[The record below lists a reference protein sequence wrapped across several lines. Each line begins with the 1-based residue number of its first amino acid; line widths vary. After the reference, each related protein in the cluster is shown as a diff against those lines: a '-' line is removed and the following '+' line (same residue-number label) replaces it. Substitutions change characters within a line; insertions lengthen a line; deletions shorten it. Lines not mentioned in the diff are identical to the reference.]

1 MHLLPRLSYVAMH
14 SRWNTRGYQRLN
26 QVFFASPCSCSDV
39 VVVSVGVAMN
49 VFLSPC
55 SCSDIVAVCVG
66 VAVKSATSSFTA
78 RPLLQVLVACV
89 VVVLQLL
96 GY

>member
-1 MHLLPRLSYVAMH
+1 VTHAMLRRLTSW
-14 SRWNTRGYQRLN
+14 R
-26 QVFFASPCSCSDV
+26 CIIIIISCNDV
-39 VVVSVGVAMN
+39 VAVCVGVTVNVSV
-49 VFLSPC
+49 SPC

>member
-1 MHLLPRLSYVAMH
+1 MTILSHLATRITWRAQTFAMAGH
-14 SRWNTRGYQRLN
+14 FS
-26 QVFFASPCSCSDV
+26 VSPCSC
-39 VVVSVGVAMN
+39 GN
-49 VFLSPC
+49 V
-55 SCSDIVAVCVG
+55 VAVCVG

-78 RPLLQVLVACV
+78 RPLLHVLVACV